1 MLELKHKRRELPKLK
16 LPGVLGR
23 HGSFIL
29 FLLVMA
35 FFGFLA
41 QIQWIGY
48 TVIVLYGLFAFRRDL
63 PAQTTFILALSALGV
78 VPVAIVL
85 GNWLIAQNFAA
96 YSFVLFVLAVIQ
108 LVFDLQRAPR
118 TK

>member
-1 MLELKHKRRELPKLK
+1 MLQLKHRQRRIK
-16 LPGVLGR
+16 LPGILQR
-23 HGSFIL
+23 HGSFLL

-48 TVIVLYGLFAFRRDL
+48 TVILFYGIFAFKKEL
-63 PAQTTFILALSALGV
+63 APQTTFILALSSLGV
-78 VPVAIVL
+78 VPVAIVV

-96 YSFVLFVLAVIQ
+96 YSFVLFVLAVVELI
-108 LVFDLQRAPR
+108 FDLQRAPR

>member
-1 MLELKHKRRELPKLK
+1 MLRLKHQRSKPR
-16 LPGVLGR
+16 LPGLLQR
-23 HGSFIL
+23 HGSFLL

-48 TVIVLYGLFAFRRDL
+48 TVIVLYGIFTFRKAL
-63 PAQTTFILALSALGV
+63 PPQTTFILALAALGV
-78 VPVAIVL
+78 VPVAIVV

>member
-1 MLELKHKRRELPKLK
+1 MLRLKQRRSGKIK
-16 LPGVLGR
+16 LPGIIQR
-23 HGSFIL
+23 YGSFML

-48 TVIVLYGLFAFRRDL
+48 TVIVLYGVMAFRKAL
-63 PAQTTFILALSALGV
+63 PPQTTFILALAALGV
-78 VPVAIVL
+78 VPVAIVV
-85 GNWLIAQNFAA
+85 GNWLVAQNFAA

-108 LVFDLQRAPR
+108 LAFDLQRAPR

>member
-1 MLELKHKRRELPKLK
+1 MLQLKRQRRRPRLK
-16 LPGVLGR
+16 LPRVFGR

-29 FLLVMA
+29 FLVVMA

-48 TVIVLYGLFAFRRDL
+48 TVIVLYGIFALKRSL

-78 VPVAIVL
+78 VPVAIVI

-96 YSFVLFVLAVIQ
+96 YSFVLFVLAVIE
-108 LVFDLQRAPR
+108 LVFDLQGAPR

>member
-1 MLELKHKRRELPKLK
+1 MLRLKQRAPSRIK
-16 LPGVLGR
+16 LPGIIQR
-23 HGSFIL
+23 HGSFML

-48 TVIVLYGLFAFRRDL
+48 TVIVLYGIIAFRKVV
-63 PAQTTFILALSALGV
+63 PAQTTFILALAALGV
-78 VPVAIVL
+78 VPVAIVV
-85 GNWLIAQNFAA
+85 GNWLVAQNFAA

-108 LVFDLQRAPR
+108 LVADLQRAPR

>member
-1 MLELKHKRRELPKLK
+1 MLELKRRHKVPKIK

-23 HGSFIL
+23 HGSFLL

-48 TVIVLYGLFAFRRDL
+48 CVIVLYGIFAYRRDL
-63 PAQTTFILALSALGV
+63 PPQNTFILALAALGV
-78 VPVAIVL
+78 APVAIVI

-96 YSFVLFVLAVIQ
+96 YSFVLFVLAVVQ

>member
-1 MLELKHKRRELPKLK
+1 MLELKRRHRAPKLR
-16 LPGVLGR
+16 LPGILGR

-48 TVIVLYGLFAFRRDL
+48 SVIVVYGIFAYRRAL
-63 PAQTTFILALSALGV
+63 PAQTTFILALASLGV
-78 VPVAIVL
+78 APVAIVI

-108 LVFDLQRAPR
+108 LASDLQRAPR

>member
-1 MLELKHKRRELPKLK
+1 MLRLKQRRQSRIK
-16 LPGVLGR
+16 LPGFIQR
-23 HGSFIL
+23 HGSFML

-48 TVIVLYGLFAFRRDL
+48 TVIVLYDIVAFRKDV
-63 PAQTTFILALSALGV
+63 PPQTTFILALAALGV
-78 VPVAIVL
+78 VPVAIVV
-85 GNWLIAQNFAA
+85 GNWLVAQNFGA

-108 LVFDLQRAPR
+108 LVFDLQRAPH

>member
-1 MLELKHKRRELPKLK
+1 
-16 LPGVLGR
+16 
-23 HGSFIL
+23 
-29 FLLVMA
+29 MA

-48 TVIVLYGLFAFRRDL
+48 TVIALYAVFAHKRGL
-63 PAQTTFILALSALGV
+63 PPQTTFILALAALGV
-78 VPVAIVL
+78 APVAIVI

-96 YSFVLFVLAVIQ
+96 YSFVLFVVAVIQ

>member
-1 MLELKHKRRELPKLK
+1 MLRLKQRRQSRIK
-16 LPGVLGR
+16 LPGFIQR
-23 HGSFIL
+23 HGSFML

-41 QIQWIGY
+41 QIQWIGH
-48 TVIVLYGLFAFRRDL
+48 TVIVLYGIVAFRKDV
-63 PAQTTFILALSALGV
+63 PPQTTFILALAALGV
-78 VPVAIVL
+78 VPVAIVV
-85 GNWLIAQNFAA
+85 GNWLVAQNFGA

>member
-1 MLELKHKRRELPKLK
+1 
-16 LPGVLGR
+16 
-23 HGSFIL
+23 
-29 FLLVMA
+29 MA

-48 TVIVLYGLFAFRRDL
+48 TVIVLYALFAYRRQL
-63 PAQTTFILALSALGV
+63 PPQTTFILALASLGV
-78 VPVAIVL
+78 VPVAIVI

-96 YSFVLFVLAVIQ
+96 YSFVLFVLAVSA

>member
-1 MLELKHKRRELPKLK
+1 MLRLKKQPRHRPK
-16 LPGVLGR
+16 LPGFLQR
-23 HGSFIL
+23 HGSFLL

-48 TVIVLYGLFAFRRDL
+48 VVIALYVLFAYKRHL
-63 PAQTTFILALSALGV
+63 PPQTTFILALSSLGV
-78 VPVAIVL
+78 VPVAIVI

-96 YSFVLFVLAVIQ
+96 YSFVLFAIGVIA
-108 LVFDLQRAPR
+108 LIFDLQRAPR
-118 TK
+118 AK

>member
-1 MLELKHKRRELPKLK
+1 MLHLKQRRQSRIK
-16 LPGVLGR
+16 LPGFIQR
-23 HGSFIL
+23 HGSFML

-35 FFGFLA
+35 FFGFLT

-48 TVIVLYGLFAFRRDL
+48 TVIVLYGVVVFRKDV
-63 PAQTTFILALSALGV
+63 PPQTTFILALAALGV
-78 VPVAIVL
+78 VPVAIVV
-85 GNWLIAQNFAA
+85 GNWLVAQNFGA

>member
-1 MLELKHKRRELPKLK
+1 M
-16 LPGVLGR
+16 
-23 HGSFIL
+23 L

-35 FFGFLA
+35 LFGFLA

-48 TVIVLYGLFAFRRDL
+48 VVIVLYTIFAYKRSL
-63 PAQTTFILALSALGV
+63 PPQTTFILALSALGV
-78 VPVAIVL
+78 VPVAIVV

-96 YSFVLFVLAVIQ
+96 YSFVLFVTGIFALI
-108 LVFDLQRAPR
+108 FDLQRAPR

>member
-1 MLELKHKRRELPKLK
+1 MLELKKHRVSRPK
-16 LPGVLGR
+16 LPGVLQR
-23 HGSFIL
+23 HGSFML

-35 FFGFLA
+35 LFGFLA

-48 TVIVLYGLFAFRRDL
+48 VVIVLYACFAYRQSL
-63 PAQTTFILALSALGV
+63 PPQTTFILALSALGV
-78 VPVAIVL
+78 VPVAIVI

-96 YSFVLFVLAVIQ
+96 YSFVLFVTGIIALI
-108 LVFDLQRAPR
+108 FDLQRAPR

>member
-1 MLELKHKRRELPKLK
+1 MLQLKHRQRRIK
-16 LPGVLGR
+16 LPGILQR
-23 HGSFIL
+23 HGSFLL

-48 TVIVLYGLFAFRRDL
+48 TVILLYGIFAFKKEL
-63 PAQTTFILALSALGV
+63 PPQTTFILALSALGV
-78 VPVAIVL
+78 VPVAIVV

-96 YSFVLFVLAVIQ
+96 YSFVLFVLAVIE
-108 LVFDLQRAPR
+108 LIFGLQREPR

>member
-1 MLELKHKRRELPKLK
+1 MLELKRRRRRPR
-16 LPGVLGR
+16 LPGVLQR

-48 TVIVLYGLFAFRRDL
+48 TVIVLYAIFAFKRDM
-63 PAQTTFILALSALGV
+63 PAQTTFILALSSLGV
-78 VPVAIVL
+78 VPVAIVM

-96 YSFVLFVLAVIQ
+96 YSFVLFVLAVIE